1 MDVRKR
7 FCFDNPEDAYWNEN
21 SGETNIANKNLVKQ
35 RNELLSNWSFF
46 DDVDELE
53 NGDNV
58 ASARAA
64 LDELLIDDV
73 NDLMHNVN
81 SDMRKCETENTSEN
95 DSGSMLERNSCFSDW
110 DDKQGSSNS
119 YNKISEV
126 PDTRKSSIAEFPHK
140 APSVSSFS
148 VDSTQLDYT
157 RLKSEHR
164 KLQKYLE
171 VVRAERFQP
180 LKSQEIVM
188 RLIKREPVSLDL
200 LRTKEEKMDL
210 IDYGIQYGHQDVIVK
225 ILIFLKSTLKS
236 SLFRE
241 ILLLKSEAAK
251 AFINYLY
258 ESEDYEELT
267 TTLYA
272 LGKVSEAAMVEFY
285 LASRKRVP
293 EQKIEALKKTV
304 NSGFS
309 DPSLC
314 DSKNIVNN
322 YIDLLERQ
330 LVVEMADNVIIK
342 NDKSHIFKEF
352 PRKCILP
359 GTSLYDTI
367 YYCSLYHYTLP
378 ENEYSSP
385 LSIKKAFSISEKEY
399 TYCSIAALAK
409 TSSWSDIDNLITSKT
424 LLGGKKITCLFSWK
438 LFFKIVT
445 QHQMPP
451 KTYLEKWLLAV
462 EPVEEREKIANLK
475 TIKDHINFDII
486 SKDDEKSGRERQIS
500 GMFAKIN
507 KQVEVRKISEAFKSS
522 PIFGRK
528 N

>member
-21 SGETNIANKNLVKQ
+21 SGETNNINKRLTKLYNKAS
-35 RNELLSNWSFF
+35 SNWSFF
-46 DDVDELE
+46 DDIGDLE
-53 NGDNV
+53 SENDSV
-58 ASARAA
+58 SVPAA
-64 LDELLIDDV
+64 LDNLLIDDV
-73 NDLMHNVN
+73 NDLVQKAN
-81 SDMRKCETENTSEN
+81 SDIIKSETENTSEN
-95 DSGSMLERNSCFSDW
+95 DSSSVIEHNSSFSDW
-110 DDKQGSSNS
+110 DDKHESSTS
-119 YNKISEV
+119 FSKILDPPHTS
-126 PDTRKSSIAEFPHK
+126 KSSIVEFSNK
-140 APSVSSFS
+140 AQSISSFS

-241 ILLLKSEAAK
+241 ILLVKSEAAN

-258 ESEDYEELT
+258 ESEDYEELSN
-267 TTLYA
+267 TLYA
-272 LGKVSEAAMVEFY
+272 LGRVSEAAMIEFF
-285 LASRKRVP
+285 LASRKRVV
-293 EQKIEALKKTV
+293 EQKIHALKQTI

-309 DPSLC
+309 DPGLC
-314 DSKNIVNN
+314 DSKNIVKD

-330 LVVEMADNVIIK
+330 LVIEMADNIIIK
-342 NDKSHIFKEF
+342 SDKCQIFKEF

-359 GTSLYDTI
+359 GSSLYDTV

-385 LSIKKAFSISEKEY
+385 LSIKGVFSICDKEY
-399 TYCSIAALAK
+399 AYLSIAALAK
-409 TSSWSDIDNLITSKT
+409 TSSWSDIDALITSKK
-424 LLGGKKITCLFSWK
+424 LLGGKKTVCLFSWK
-438 LFFKIVT
+438 LFFNIVT
-445 QHQMPP
+445 KYQIPP
-451 KTYLEKWLLAV
+451 KMYLEKWLCAV
-462 EPVEEREKIANLK
+462 ESLEEKEKIANSK
-475 TIKDHINFDII
+475 PIKNCIDFDFL
-486 SKDDEKSGRERQIS
+486 SKDNEKSGREKQIS

-528 N
+528 S